1 MADFTIEKPVPFTVE
16 GTDGA
21 VYELPRLRDL
31 SADQVEAMAPASKAE
46 ELSDKV
52 RAVKQFLL
60 MLCPELEDEPL
71 TDMGYME
78 LFNALGA
85 GSDVSMGES

>member
-1 MADFTIEKPVPFTVE
+1 MADFIIKKPVPFVVE
-16 GTDGA
+16 GVKGKK
-21 VYELPRLRDL
+21 YELPRLRDL

-46 ELSDKV
+46 ELPDKV
-52 RAVKQFLL
+52 REVKAFLL
-60 MLCPELEDEPL
+60 TICPELENEPL

-85 GSDVSMGES
+85 GSDISMGES